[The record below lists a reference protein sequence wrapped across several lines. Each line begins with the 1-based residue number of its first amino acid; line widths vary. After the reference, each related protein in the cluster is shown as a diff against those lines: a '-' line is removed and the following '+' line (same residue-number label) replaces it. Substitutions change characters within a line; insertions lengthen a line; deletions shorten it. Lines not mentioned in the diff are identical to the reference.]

1 MADVF
6 ISYAHQD
13 ADIAHAL
20 AEELEARG
28 YTTWRYEA
36 KSLLGGSYLER
47 IDREIEGCRA
57 ALFVISAAS
66 LASPQCKSETV
77 RAHELGK
84 PLLPLRRDIAHDA
97 LMKESRTWS
106 MVLKGAVT
114 AAVTPETAA
123 AMAGEAASV
132 LKEQGIR
139 PGEGTAPRE
148 SRPAAAFR
156 APAPAPGTGPV
167 PIGAW
172 LAAAFGALGLPY
184 CLLHLSRSLSPN
196 AGTPEGWVLTTFSG
210 FRTATT
216 FVNLAGI
223 VQNALFLYG
232 AWLAYRRDARAA
244 PLVRKV
250 ALSAFATVGLWFL
263 VAMTSFSG
271 GHAVQA
277 IPDPANRSALVSGT
291 IVAAVLAIAPSG
303 ILYAIFRRKG
313 AAPPR

>member
-13 ADIAHAL
+13 ADIAQAIAH
-20 AEELEARG
+20 ELETRG

-47 IDREIEGCRA
+47 IDREIEECRA

-84 PLLPLRRDIAHDA
+84 PLLPLRRDISHDA
-97 LMKESRTWS
+97 LVQQSRTWS
-106 MVLKGAVT
+106 MALKGAVT
-114 AAVTPETAA
+114 AAVTLETAA

-139 PGEGTAPRE
+139 PGEPTAARP
-148 SRPAAAFR
+148 SRPITLPPPAAKA
-156 APAPAPGTGPV
+156 T

-172 LAAAFGALGLPY
+172 VAAAFATLGLPY
-184 CLLHLSRSLSPN
+184 CLLHLSRALSPD
-196 AGTPEGWVLTTFSG
+196 ARTPEGWVLATFSG

-223 VQNALFLYG
+223 AQNSLFLYG
-232 AWLAYRRDARAA
+232 AWLAYRRDARAPA
-244 PLVRKV
+244 LMRKV
-250 ALSAFATVGLWFL
+250 ALSVFATVGLWL
-263 VAMTSFSG
+263 VVSLMSFSAG
-271 GHAVQA
+271 AAA
-277 IPDPANRSALVSGT
+277 IPDPANRGALVQGT
-291 IVAAVLAIAPSG
+291 ITAAIVAVAPS
-303 ILYAIFRRKG
+303 AIVFALFRRKG
-313 AAPPR
+313 ATTSS